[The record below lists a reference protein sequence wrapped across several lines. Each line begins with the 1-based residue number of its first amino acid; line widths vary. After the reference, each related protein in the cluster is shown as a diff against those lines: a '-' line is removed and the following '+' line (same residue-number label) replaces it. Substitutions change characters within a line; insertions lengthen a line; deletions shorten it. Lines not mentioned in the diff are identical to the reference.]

1 MKTKKSE
8 SIIYFIPIFVLLCIH
23 PLFLRLYEFDN
34 GLGDYAWMG
43 QSEGRMDLFLHGKMI
58 LFECI
63 CAACVICLICYLF
76 RENQLLRLPK
86 TFLLLAGYAVL
97 AFASTMLSAYRQ
109 FGFSGNDEQF
119 ENIWCLIGYVLVIV
133 YLYLMVQKRQHVRML
148 LYALLIGSLIIG
160 FIGVSQFIG
169 HDLLMTGAA
178 KQLYIPNSL
187 RGTLLDIAFGIGT
200 VYATLYNPGYVG
212 LYTSLICPILII
224 MTFYDQKMSVRILA
238 GVACV
243 LLVISTVGSQT
254 VGGYIGLGVSFC
266 VLLIMMLKKSISS
279 GRNRIITV
287 LSCGVLIALVFGCTA
302 LQPNIIQHAAGR
314 ASADEAANESEP
326 INEAAADS
334 EPEYHVTESV
344 NDLVSA
350 ESAAQC
356 KLEAIQETDDYVEF
370 CYNGIYFREMMNIRD
385 NAVYLDFT
393 NQQGEPITYD
403 YDEAS
408 MIYTLTEPGLEGITS
423 YSVNIL
429 DTYIGFITNIDGK
442 NWTFTYTYK
451 GDDLSYYTINAYN
464 KLDKNI
470 TSESAVFTD
479 HYRLFNGRGYIWAKT
494 IPLLKEYIILGSGA
508 DSFTFVFPQSDYLSA
523 YKSGYENMLITK
535 PHNIYLQTAVQTGVL
550 SLVLLLVFYA
560 IYAID
565 CLRLYFMKQIVD
577 DGAAY
582 AIAIFAGTTGFL
594 VLSLINDSTIC
605 VTPVFCALLGTG
617 LALNR
622 INHAKEPL
630 SGD

>member
-1 MKTKKSE
+1 MSAKKRE
-8 SIIYFIPIFVLLCIH
+8 TITYLIPLFILLCLH
-23 PLFLRLYEFDN
+23 PLFLQLYKYDN
-34 GLGDYAWMG
+34 GLENYAWIAKT
-43 QSEGRMDLFLHGKMI
+43 EGCMDLFLHGKML

-76 RENQLLRLPK
+76 RENRAIHMPK
-86 TFLLLAGYAVL
+86 MFLLLAGYAVL
-97 AFASTMLSAYRQ
+97 AFASTLLSDYRQ
-109 FGFSGNDEQF
+109 FGFSGIQEQF
-119 ENIWCLIGYVLVIV
+119 ENIWCLIGYMLVIV
-133 YLYLMVQKRQHVRML
+133 YAYIMVQNKKSVRFL
-148 LYALLIGSLIIG
+148 SYALLIGACVIG

-224 MTFYDQKMSVRILA
+224 MTFYDQKMSIRILA

-266 VLLIMMLKKSISS
+266 VLLVMMLKKCISS
-279 GRNRIITV
+279 GHNRIITV
-287 LSCGVLIALVFGCTA
+287 LSCGVLIALVFGCTV

-314 ASADEAANESEP
+314 ASVDEAANESET

-334 EPEYHVTESV
+334 EPAYHVTEPV
-344 NDLVSA
+344 NDVVSA

-356 KLEAIQETDDYVEF
+356 KLETIQETDDYVEF

-442 NWTFTYTYK
+442 DWTFTYTYK

-565 CLRLYFMKQIVD
+565 CLRLYFMKQIAD

>member
-76 RENQLLRLPK
+76 RENQLFRLPK

-97 AFASTMLSAYRQ
+97 AFASTMLSDYRQ

-133 YLYLMVQKRQHVRML
+133 YVYLMVQKRQHVRML

-266 VLLIMMLKKSISS
+266 VLLVMILKKCISS

-287 LSCGVLIALVFGCTA
+287 LSCGVLIALVFGCTV

-334 EPEYHVTESV
+334 EPEYNVTEPESKS
-344 NDLVSA
+344 VSA
-350 ESAAQC
+350 ESAAQY
-356 KLEAIQETDDYVEF
+356 KLESIQETDDYVEF
-370 CYNGIYFREMMNIRD
+370 CYSGIYFREMMNIRD

-408 MIYTLTEPGLEGITS
+408 MIYILTEPGLEGITS

-442 NWTFTYTYK
+442 DWTFTYTYK

-494 IPLLKEYIILGSGA
+494 IPLLKKYIILGSGA

-565 CLRLYFMKQIVD
+565 CLRLYFMKQIAD